1 MEELRAIIQREFG
14 RLNWLLKATAAEA
27 LVLQA
32 VVIIALV
39 GGYLGGPASQW
50 LPEVLVGVV
59 MWLVVGSLL
68 LWIIKPL
75 PQRLQAETAAV
86 LAAKVEPLRAA
97 GHRARAL
104 QIMAATLSATLS
116 FERVMEV
123 AIEAC
128 SQALD
133 EQGVPA
139 RSWVGAVFLFDGD
152 ELAPVA
158 SRRFV
163 GRDVERRLPGKLG
176 AVAEALRQAEPLFTG
191 TPGQDPEL
199 KNFVAFQNCRSALL
213 LPLRAGYQL
222 FGLMVFGSEVAVD
235 FGGEERELLET
246 VAHQAVMALQNAE
259 LYQKLEM
266 EKRRL
271 IAADEAARKA
281 LARDLHDG
289 PTQTIAAVAMHLNY
303 VRAVV
308 ARNPTQAAAELA
320 KVEQLAKQAT
330 KEIRGMLF
338 TLRPLVLETEGLA
351 AAIETAMNRIGEDS
365 GIEMR
370 LVGGEQGKLL
380 DGPQRGEAFYVIEE
394 ALTNARK
401 HSQATLIEVRLS
413 QEGEFFVARV
423 RDNGVGF
430 DQEGVMAK
438 YSSRGSL
445 GMVNMRERAE
455 RIGGSLH
462 LEAKPGRGT
471 CVTLVVPLIRP
482 DA

>member
-1 MEELRAIIQREFG
+1 MDELKVFIGREFG
-14 RLNWLLKATAAEA
+14 RLNWLLKATVAEA
-27 LVLQA
+27 LVLQ
-32 VVIIALV
+32 VVVTIALV
-39 GGYLGGPASQW
+39 GGYLNVSPSQW
-50 LPEVLVGVV
+50 LPVLVIGVLF
-59 MWLVVGSLL
+59 WLAAGGFL
-68 LWIIKPL
+68 LWVIRPL
-75 PQRLQAETAAV
+75 PQRLQSETQAV
-86 LAAKVEPLRAA
+86 LAAGVEPLQAA
-97 GHRARAL
+97 GNRAKAL
-104 QIMAATLSATLS
+104 QIMAATMSATLS

-133 EQGVPA
+133 EQGVSA
-139 RSWVGAVFLFDGD
+139 HTWVGAVFLFDGD

-163 GRDVERRLPGKLG
+163 GRDVERRLQGKLG
-176 AVAEALRQAEPLFTG
+176 AVAEALRQAEPLFTD
-191 TPGQDPEL
+191 TPNQDPEL
-199 KNFVAFQNCRSALL
+199 KNFVAFQNCRSAIL

-222 FGLMVFGSEVAVD
+222 FGLMVFASEVAVA
-235 FGGEERELLET
+235 FGQEHRELFDT
-246 VAHQAVMALQNAE
+246 VAHQTVIALQNAE

-271 IAADEAARKA
+271 IAADEAARKS

-289 PTQTIAAVAMHLNY
+289 PTQTVAAVAMHLNY
-303 VRAVV
+303 LRAMV
-308 ARNPTQAAAELA
+308 ARNPEQAAIELA
-320 KVEQLAKQAT
+320 KVEQLARQAA

-351 AAIETAMNRIGEDS
+351 AAIETAMGRIREES

-370 LVGGEQGKLL
+370 LVGEEHGQLL

-394 ALTNARK
+394 AMTNARK

-413 QEGEFFVARV
+413 QEQGFFVARV
-423 RDNGVGF
+423 RDNGAGF
-430 DQEGVMAK
+430 DKEGVTAK

-445 GMVNMRERAE
+445 GMVNMQERAE

-462 LEAKPGRGT
+462 LESKPGRGT
-471 CVTLVVPLIRP
+471 CVTLVVPLTRP
-482 DA
+482 GA